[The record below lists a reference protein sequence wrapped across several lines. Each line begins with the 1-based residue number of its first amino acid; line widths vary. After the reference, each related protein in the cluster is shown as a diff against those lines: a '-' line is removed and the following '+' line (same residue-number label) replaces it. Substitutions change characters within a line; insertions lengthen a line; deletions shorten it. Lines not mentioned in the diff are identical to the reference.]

1 MGQLTK
7 GAKDLMEAEER
18 LKTGNGVT
26 DWMIDQIAGSVQ
38 SDGRGGTKTT
48 GGWGWIGDR
57 FGLDST
63 EIRKRREA
71 TDTRVAVDSAIGK
84 SGRTRT
90 DLSESLG
97 RPINTEADVGAALVK
112 LNEGKE
118 KDKVTEQR
126 QFLTE
131 QGATQH
137 RQGLEVLAEQGRQS
151 SAQLAAQIAAGDRR
165 AAQTAQLSLAQ
176 LQLGQLQAN
185 NQMEIAQM
193 NQRLQM
199 RREDAKEARADRR
212 DRQSAIQQMMAGLA
226 QLGAS
231 IAI

>member
-1 MGQLTK
+1 MSQLTQ

-18 LKTGNGVT
+18 LKTGNGLT

-48 GGWGWIGDR
+48 GGWGWLGDR
-57 FGLDST
+57 LGLDST
-63 EIRKRREA
+63 EIRERRGA
-71 TDTRVAVDSAIGK
+71 TDTRVAVDGAIGN
-84 SGRTRT
+84 SGRTRS
-90 DLSESLG
+90 DLSEALG

-118 KDKVTEQR
+118 QGRIQDQR
-126 QFLTE
+126 DFVVE
-131 QGATQH
+131 QGATAH

-151 SAQLAAQIAAGDRR
+151 SQQLAAQIAAGDRR
-165 AAQTAQLSLAQ
+165 AQQTAQLSLAQ

-199 RREDAKEARADRR
+199 RREDAKEARA
-212 DRQSAIQQMMAGLA
+212 GP
-226 QLGAS
+226 
-231 IAI
+231 